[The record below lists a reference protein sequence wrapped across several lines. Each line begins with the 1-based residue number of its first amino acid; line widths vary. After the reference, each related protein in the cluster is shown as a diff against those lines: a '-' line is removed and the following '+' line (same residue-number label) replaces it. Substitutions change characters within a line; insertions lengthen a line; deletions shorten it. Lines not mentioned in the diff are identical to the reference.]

1 MSSAIDQ
8 LKTQLRQLDE
18 LARSGALPE
27 DQAQAA
33 KARLERQLLEAVMAS
48 PDQPPRT
55 DSGAHSGDGKG
66 TPTPALGATPAAA
79 TPAASRVSRKVLWS
93 MVAFV
98 AAVGAGGYVLVG
110 TPDAWH
116 MGPASGSSEAASG
129 SGEQTPGAQASG
141 SAPHTMN
148 QDQINAMVDGLVAK
162 LKAQPQNAEGW
173 AMLARTYAALKRFQE
188 ALPAYRTAIEQR
200 PDDAQLYADYADAL
214 AVTQGRKL
222 EGEPVKLID
231 KALSLDP
238 NNFKALSLSGTIAY
252 DKQDFKAAA
261 ALWERAVQHAPADNP
276 DLARQMQVALDD
288 ARQRAGLPAQQAA
301 PQPVQQ
307 ADQKEASTAVGGG
320 TVSGTVT
327 LSKALAGKVSPDDT
341 VFIFAKAAQGPKMP
355 LAIVRK
361 QVKDLPYRFE
371 LTDAM
376 AMAPQ
381 FKLSG
386 FSEVVVGAR
395 VSHSGDAMPQPGD
408 WSGQSSPVKVGTQGL
423 QIDITDAVR

>member
-33 KARLERQLLEAVMAS
+33 KARLERQLLEAVMTS
-48 PDQPPRT
+48 PDSSASTP
-55 DSGAHSGDGKG
+55 GDGQAAG
-66 TPTPALGATPAAA
+66 VLAPASARLSP
-79 TPAASRVSRKVLWS
+79 KVLWS

-98 AAVGAGGYVLVG
+98 AAVGAGGYALVG
-110 TPDAWH
+110 TPEAWH
-116 MGPASGSSEAASG
+116 VEPAGNSRAATSQADGKGSQDTSG
-129 SGEQTPGAQASG
+129 
-141 SAPHTMN
+141 APHTMK

-173 AMLARTYAALKRFQE
+173 AMLARTYAALKRFDE
-188 ALPAYRTAIEQR
+188 ALPAYRQAIEQR

-214 AVTQGRKL
+214 AVTQGRTL
-222 EGEPVKLID
+222 EGEPTKLVA
-231 KALSLDP
+231 KALSLDA

-276 DLARQMQVALDD
+276 ELARQMQSALDD

-301 PQPVQQ
+301 PAPAPPPGEQRDIQT
-307 ADQKEASTAVGGG
+307 ASGG
-320 TVSGTVT
+320 TVSGMVS
-327 LSKALAGKVSPDDT
+327 LAKELAGKVSPEDT

-386 FSEVVVGAR
+386 FSDVVVGAR
-395 VSHSGDAMPQPGD
+395 VSRSGEAMPQPGD
-408 WSGQSSPVKVGTQGL
+408 WSGQSQPVKVGTQGMEVRI
-423 QIDITDAVR
+423 QDAVR

>member
-1 MSSAIDQ
+1 MSTAIDQ
-8 LKTQLRQLDE
+8 LKTQLRQLEE
-18 LARSGALPE
+18 LVRSGALPE

-33 KARLERQLLEAVMAS
+33 KARLERQLLDAVMTS
-48 PDQPPRT
+48 PDSSAGTP
-55 DSGAHSGDGKG
+55 GDGQAAG
-66 TPTPALGATPAAA
+66 APSTLSTATLAPASARLSP
-79 TPAASRVSRKVLWS
+79 KVLWS

-98 AAVGAGGYVLVG
+98 AAVGAGGYALVG
-110 TPDAWH
+110 TPEAWH
-116 MGPASGSSEAASG
+116 VGPAANSPAVTSQADAQGSQAASG
-129 SGEQTPGAQASG
+129 
-141 SAPHTMN
+141 APHTMN

-173 AMLARTYAALKRFQE
+173 AMLARTYAALKRFEE
-188 ALPAYRTAIEQR
+188 ALPAYRKAIEQR

-214 AVTQGRKL
+214 AVTQGRTL
-222 EGEPVKLID
+222 EGEPARLIA
-231 KALSLDP
+231 KALSLDA

-252 DKQDFKAAA
+252 EKQDFKAAA

-276 DLARQMQVALDD
+276 DLARQIQGALDD

-301 PQPVQQ
+301 PQPAQQ
-307 ADQKEASTAVGGG
+307 ATQQDASTAVSSK
-320 TVSGTVT
+320 TISGTVT
-327 LSKALAGKVSPDDT
+327 LSQALAGKVSPEDT

>member
-1 MSSAIDQ
+1 MTSAIDQ
-8 LKTQLRQLDE
+8 LKTQLRQLNE
-18 LARSGALPE
+18 LAQSGALPE

-33 KARLERQLLEAVMAS
+33 KAKLERQLLDAVMTTGELPAS
-48 PDQPPRT
+48 
-55 DSGAHSGDGKG
+55 
-66 TPTPALGATPAAA
+66 TPAEPT
-79 TPAASRVSRKVLWS
+79 SRRKVAPKVLWS

-98 AAVGAGGYVLVG
+98 AAVGAGGYYLVG
-110 TPDAWH
+110 TPSAWQV
-116 MGPASGSSEAASG
+116 GPAGSNSETASAAADQGQGAAAG
-129 SGEQTPGAQASG
+129 S

-162 LKAQPQNAEGW
+162 LKADPKNPEGW
-173 AMLARTYAALKRFQE
+173 AMLARTYSALKRFEE
-188 ALPAYRTAIEQR
+188 ALPAYRQAIAQR
-200 PDDAQLYADYADAL
+200 PEDAQLYADYADAL

-238 NNFKALSLSGTIAY
+238 NNFKALSLAGTIAY

-261 ALWERAVQHAPADNP
+261 SLWERAVQHAPADNP
-276 DLARQMQVALDD
+276 DIARQMQSALDD
-288 ARQRAGLPAQQAA
+288 ARQRAGLPAQQ
-301 PQPVQQ
+301 PQPKD
-307 ADQKEASTAVGGG
+307 APAAAAGG
-320 TVSGTVT
+320 TVSGTVS
-327 LSKALAGKVSPDDT
+327 LSKALAGKVSPEDT

-386 FSEVVVGAR
+386 FAEVVVGAR
-395 VSHSGDAMPQPGD
+395 VSRSGDAMPQPGD
-408 WSGQSSPVKVGTQGL
+408 WSGQSNPVKVGAQGI
-423 QIDITDAVR
+423 QIDISDAVR

>member
-8 LKTQLRQLDE
+8 LKTQLRQLNE
-18 LARSGALPE
+18 LAQSGALPE

-33 KARLERQLLEAVMAS
+33 KAKLERQLLDAVMAS
-48 PDQPPRT
+48 QDQPSSP
-55 DSGAHSGDGKG
+55 
-66 TPTPALGATPAAA
+66 PTPLAAVPVPAAA
-79 TPAASRVSRKVLWS
+79 RVSNKVLWS

-98 AAVGAGGYVLVG
+98 AAIGAGGYYLVG
-110 TPDAWH
+110 TPSAWH
-116 MGPASGSSEAASG
+116 VNPAGNNSETASASADQGQGGGAGS
-129 SGEQTPGAQASG
+129 

-162 LKAQPQNAEGW
+162 LKADPQNAEGW
-173 AMLARTYAALKRFQE
+173 AMLARTYSALKRFEE
-188 ALPAYRTAIEQR
+188 ALPAYRQAIAQR
-200 PDDAQLYADYADAL
+200 PEDAQLYADYADAL
-214 AVTQGRKL
+214 AVTQGRTL
-222 EGEPVKLID
+222 QGEPAKLID

-252 DKQDFKAAA
+252 DKQDFKTAAS
-261 ALWERAVQHAPADNP
+261 LWERAVQHAPADNP
-276 DLARQMQVALDD
+276 DIARQMQSALDD
-288 ARQRAGLPAQQAA
+288 ARQRAGLPAQQA
-301 PQPVQQ
+301 PQK
-307 ADQKEASTAVGGG
+307 DASAAANGGA
-320 TVSGTVT
+320 VSGTVS
-327 LSKALAGKVSPDDT
+327 LSQALAGKVSPDDT

-386 FSEVVVGAR
+386 FAEVVVGAR
-395 VSHSGDAMPQPGD
+395 VSRSGDAMPQPGD
-408 WSGQSSPVKVGTQGL
+408 WSGQSGPVKVGTSGV
-423 QIDITDAVR
+423 QIDISDAVR

>member
-1 MSSAIDQ
+1 MSTAIDQ

-33 KARLERQLLEAVMAS
+33 KARLERQLLDAVMTS
-48 PDQPPRT
+48 PDSSAGTP
-55 DSGAHSGDGKG
+55 GDGQ
-66 TPTPALGATPAAA
+66 AAGAPS
-79 TPAASRVSRKVLWS
+79 ASTLASAPVSASARLSPKVLWS

-98 AAVGAGGYVLVG
+98 AAVGAGGYALVG
-110 TPDAWH
+110 TPEAWH
-116 MGPASGSSEAASG
+116 VGPAANSDAVTSDANGQSAQAASG
-129 SGEQTPGAQASG
+129 
-141 SAPHTMN
+141 APHTMN
-148 QDQINAMVDGLVAK
+148 QDQINAMVEGLVAK

-173 AMLARTYAALKRFQE
+173 AMLARTYAALKRFEE
-188 ALPAYRTAIEQR
+188 ALPAYRKAIEQR

-214 AVTQGRKL
+214 AVTQGRTL
-222 EGEPVKLID
+222 EGEPAKLIA
-231 KALSLDP
+231 KALSLDA

-252 DKQDFKAAA
+252 EKQDFKAAA

-276 DLARQMQVALDD
+276 DLARQMQGALDD
-288 ARQRAGLPAQQAA
+288 ARQRAGLPAQQAV
-301 PQPVQQ
+301 PQPAQPATQQ
-307 ADQKEASTAVGGG
+307 DASAAVNSK

-327 LSKALAGKVSPDDT
+327 LSKALAGKVSPEDT

-395 VSHSGDAMPQPGD
+395 VSHSDDAMPQPGD

>member
-1 MSSAIDQ
+1 MSSAIDH

-18 LARSGALPE
+18 LTRSGALPE

-48 PDQPPRT
+48 PDQPSGT
-55 DSGAHSGDGKG
+55 DSGANSAPLG
-66 TPTPALGATPAAA
+66 TTPPA
-79 TPAASRVSRKVLWS
+79 PAASRVPRKVLWS

-98 AAVGAGGYVLVG
+98 AAVGAGGYRLVG
-110 TPDAWH
+110 SPDAWH
-116 MGPASGSSEAASG
+116 VGPASSGNEATSAF
-129 SGEQTPGAQASG
+129 GEQAPGAPASG

-148 QDQINAMVDGLVAK
+148 QDQINAMVEGLVAK
-162 LKAQPQNAEGW
+162 LKAEPRNAEGW
-173 AMLARTYAALKRFQE
+173 AMLARTYSALKRFEE
-188 ALPAYRTAIEQR
+188 ALPAYRQAIEQR

-214 AVTQGRKL
+214 AVTQGRTL
-222 EGEPVKLID
+222 EGEPAKLIA
-231 KALSLDP
+231 KALSLDA

-261 ALWERAVQHAPADNP
+261 ALWERAVQHAPADNA
-276 DLARQMQVALDD
+276 DIARQMQSALED
-288 ARQRAGLPAQQAA
+288 ARQRAGLPAQQSAQKDASAA
-301 PQPVQQ
+301 V
-307 ADQKEASTAVGGG
+307 SGG

-327 LSKALAGKVSPDDT
+327 LSKALAGKVSPEDT

-386 FSEVVVGAR
+386 FAEVVVGAR
-395 VSHSGDAMPQPGD
+395 VSRSGDAMPQPGD
-408 WSGQSSPVKVGTQGL
+408 WSGQSSPVKVGTQGV
-423 QIDITDAVR
+423 QIDIADAVR

>member
-8 LKTQLRQLDE
+8 LKTQLRQLNE
-18 LARSGALPE
+18 LAQSGALPE

-33 KARLERQLLEAVMAS
+33 KAKLERQLLDAVMAS
-48 PDQPPRT
+48 QDQP
-55 DSGAHSGDGKG
+55 SGTASP
-66 TPTPALGATPAAA
+66 TPTASMPAPVAA
-79 TPAASRVSRKVLWS
+79 RVSPKVRWS
-93 MVAFV
+93 MLAFV
-98 AAVGAGGYVLVG
+98 AAVGAGGYYLVG
-110 TPDAWH
+110 TPSAWH
-116 MGPASGSSEAASG
+116 VGPAGNNSETASASADQGQGAAAGS
-129 SGEQTPGAQASG
+129 

-162 LKAQPQNAEGW
+162 LKAAPQNAEGW
-173 AMLARTYAALKRFQE
+173 AMLARTYSALKRFEE
-188 ALPAYRTAIEQR
+188 ALPAYRQAIAQR
-200 PDDAQLYADYADAL
+200 PEDAQLYADYADAL

-261 ALWERAVQHAPADNP
+261 SLWERAVQHAPADNP
-276 DLARQMQVALDD
+276 DIARQMQSALDD
-288 ARQRAGLPAQQAA
+288 ARQRAGLPAQQATQ
-301 PQPVQQ
+301 QPTQQ
-307 ADQKEASTAVGGG
+307 DTPAAANTG
-320 TVSGTVT
+320 TVSGTVS
-327 LSKALAGKVSPDDT
+327 LSKALAGKVSPEDT

-386 FSEVVVGAR
+386 FAEVVVGAR
-395 VSHSGDAMPQPGD
+395 VSRSGDAMPQPGD
-408 WSGQSSPVKVGTQGL
+408 WSGQSNPVKVGAQGIH
-423 QIDITDAVR
+423 IDISDAVR